1 MASKV
6 SLPYDNVPPPTP
18 GSVRAFAES
27 EHTGYTFTPTTHKT
41 IYPSIEPS
49 AARLPP
55 KFVVFITGSG
65 RGCGKGIAIAYAK
78 AGASGIIITSR
89 TASELD
95 EVAAEIKEI
104 SKEKEDRDII

>member
-1 MASKV
+1 MIMSLLQLSAQSGPLSKV
-6 SLPYDNVPPPTP
+6 NIQITP
-18 GSVRAFAES
+18 SP
-27 EHTGYTFTPTTHKT
+27 PTTHKT

-55 KFVVFITGSG
+55 KFVVFITGAG
-65 RGCGKGIAIAYAK
+65 RECGKGIAIAYAK

-104 SKEKEDRDII
+104 SKEKEDGDIP